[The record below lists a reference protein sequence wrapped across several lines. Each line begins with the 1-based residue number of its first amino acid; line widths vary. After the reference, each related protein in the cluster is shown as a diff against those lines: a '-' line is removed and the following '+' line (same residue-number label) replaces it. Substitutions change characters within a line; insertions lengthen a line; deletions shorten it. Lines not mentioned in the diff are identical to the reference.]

1 MKKYLVILLT
11 ALTLSSCGQAPASTT
26 TTPSADT
33 PTKSQTSMKKSL
45 KDLLALGV
53 AQKCTW
59 TVDDSGQTM
68 TGTMLINGNKFKQI
82 TTIQTDKGPF
92 TSTAVSDGENY
103 YSWSDASN
111 GTGMK
116 MNLAE
121 AEKNTPSPG
130 ETPASGSVNWDNQY
144 NYDCS
149 PATVSDAD
157 FAIPT
162 DMKFTDLNEI
172 QNSMKNLDIEKLK
185 QQFGSQ

>member
-11 ALTLSSCGQAPASTT
+11 ALTLSACGQTPASTT

-33 PTKSQTSMKKSL
+33 PTSSQTSVKKSL
-45 KDLLALGV
+45 KDLLALGT

-59 TVDDSGQTM
+59 TVTDDNQTL
-68 TGTMLINGNKFKQI
+68 TGTMLINGKKFKQV

-92 TSTAVSDGENY
+92 TTTAVSDGEYY

-111 GTGMK
+111 GVGMK
-116 MNLAE
+116 MSLSE
-121 AEKNTPSPG
+121 AENATPSPD

-149 PATVSDAD
+149 PATVSDSD
-157 FAIPT
+157 FTLPT
-162 DMKFTDLNEI
+162 DVKFTDFSDI
-172 QNSMKNLDIEKLK
+172 QNSMKNMDIEKLK
-185 QQFGSQ
+185 QQFGE